1 MLNRKPTRVN
11 HWQGPRMTHLQ
22 GIGQMATL
30 VLGNRN
36 YSSWSLRGWLLV
48 RQAGIAADEVVIPL
62 RTPESAARI
71 TQHSP
76 SGKVPVLIQG
86 DVTVWDSLAIAEYC
100 AEQAPDAGIWP
111 VEAAARAMAR
121 SASAEMHSGY
131 AALRGAWP
139 MNLKRSGPPLAPT
152 AEVAAD
158 IARIMALWSDC
169 RARFGA
175 DGPFLFGAWS
185 AADAMFAPVVSR
197 LTSYAA
203 PLDADTAAYCAAVMG
218 HPLIQ
223 EWAAMAA
230 TETWNIDAVDAV

>member
-1 MLNRKPTRVN
+1 
-11 HWQGPRMTHLQ
+11 MT
-22 GIGQMATL
+22 IL

-62 RTPESAARI
+62 RTPETADLIR
-71 TQHSP
+71 QHSP
-76 SGKVPVLIQG
+76 SGKVPVLVQG

-100 AEQAPDAGIWP
+100 AELAPTAGIWP
-111 VEAAARAMAR
+111 ADMAARAMAR
-121 SASAEMHSGY
+121 SAAAEMHSGY

-139 MNLKRSGPPLAPT
+139 MNMKRSAPPLT
-152 AEVAAD
+152 ATPDVAAD
-158 IARIMALWSDC
+158 IARIRALWSDC

-175 DGPFLFGAWS
+175 GGPFLFGDWS

-197 LTSYAA
+197 LVSYGA
-203 PLDADTAAYCAAVMG
+203 PLDADNAAYCAAVLD
-218 HPLIQ
+218 HPLMQ